1 MTSYIFSSTTDL
13 SKDTVEGAEGAEGV
27 EGVEGVEGSEKQKE
41 EEEFEEENEVLQTYL
56 RIKKI
61 KIYYF
66 YKLFFSHN
74 FIFRKFLPFRTAQ
87 GNPNLFLSGR
97 TEFNVRIIPK
107 HRGDQNLEVLSK
119 LKLG

>member
-13 SKDTVEGAEGAEGV
+13 SKDTVEGAEGA

-56 RIKKI
+56 RIKKK

-66 YKLFFSHN
+66 YKFFFSRN

-97 TEFNVRIIPK
+97 TEFNVRNPK
-107 HRGDQNLEVLSK
+107 HRGDQNLKVLSK
-119 LKLG
+119 LKLS